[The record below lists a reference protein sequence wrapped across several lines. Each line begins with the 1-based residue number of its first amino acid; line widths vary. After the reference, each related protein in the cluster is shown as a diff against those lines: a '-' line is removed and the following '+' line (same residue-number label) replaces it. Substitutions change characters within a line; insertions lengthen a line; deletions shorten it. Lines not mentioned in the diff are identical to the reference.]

1 MFKAK
6 INQFSSIQCKATH
19 KWILIIILWAIKET
33 THSHPNIY
41 SLIRIFKQWASW
53 KITTKT
59 VYVTKCPMKVKH
71 SLAINFAVSLHLCS
85 VLEKKTMTHGM
96 ATMYTQIRWAIWS
109 HNVNSHRLLFFSGLF
124 IESQADHDCVVRSR
138 LLVGGFG
145 KKALRKHRLRLNSK
159 VYLVHNY
166 VIIHIWDAKWI
177 K

>member
-41 SLIRIFKQWASW
+41 SLIRIFEQWASW

-59 VYVTKCPMKVKH
+59 VYVTKCPIKVKH

-85 VLEKKTMTHGM
+85 VLEKNHDTRYGNYVYANTLS
-96 ATMYTQIRWAIWS
+96 YLITQCEFTSA
-109 HNVNSHRLLFFSGLF
+109 F
-124 IESQADHDCVVRSR
+124 I
-138 LLVGGFG
+138 F
-145 KKALRKHRLRLNSK
+145 LRLIYRISSRPW
-159 VYLVHNY
+159 LCGALALTC
-166 VIIHIWDAKWI
+166 WWI
-177 K
+177 RKKGA